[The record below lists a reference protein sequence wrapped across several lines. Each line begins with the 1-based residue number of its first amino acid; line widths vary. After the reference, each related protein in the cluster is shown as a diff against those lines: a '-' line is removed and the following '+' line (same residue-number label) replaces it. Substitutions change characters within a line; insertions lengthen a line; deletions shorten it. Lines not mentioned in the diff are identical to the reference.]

1 MFRGEG
7 RNPSRKL
14 LMKAGKGGE
23 DSAGKT
29 IIAGGSFIRASYRIS
44 PLGEDLKNAIIAL
57 FQFIPSG
64 QKMSGRV
71 LVDSLEDLVTI
82 HTGYG
87 DVTVARAEHPVNR
100 RLQQKYIFTVPMQ
113 FFIKGRRSD
122 GRYYREVEEALHALA
137 SCRFTFVDSSDG
149 MRHTTNTGIIND
161 PETLSPL
168 QGADGRNTIV
178 SFSMTR
184 TMLETIFNATYG
196 FHKFVEPECRRLTSI
211 YAKRMYEILCG
222 QKPGA
227 CYRMDVDRFKEM
239 FCITGKYTQTS
250 DLVRRVLSP
259 ARDEINALTSLT
271 IDFIVERSAA
281 NPKGRVI
288 TFRILRNAVLQAE
301 HEVAK
306 RYILWPE
313 ARLDSF
319 LRETVGMRKGEMRPH
334 LSMLYKASRM
344 PALMDELPRKWEKT
358 CERIPQAG
366 TDRISREEV
375 RRSRVAHFIATIK
388 GMMEDYGV
396 I

>member
-1 MFRGEG
+1 
-7 RNPSRKL
+7 
-14 LMKAGKGGE
+14 MKAGKGGE

-196 FHKFVEPECRRLTSI
+196 FYKFVEPECRRLTSI

-227 CYRMDVDRFKEM
+227 CYRMDVNRFKEM

-259 ARDEINALTSLT
+259 VRDEINALTSLT
-271 IDFIVERSAA
+271 IDFFVERSVT

-366 TDRISREEV
+366 TDRISREVV
-375 RRSRVAHFIATIK
+375 RRSRVAHFIATLK
-388 GMMEDYGV
+388 GMMEDYGA

>member
-7 RNPSRKL
+7 RNPSREL

-196 FHKFVEPECRRLTSI
+196 FYKFVEPECRRLTSI

-227 CYRMDVDRFKEM
+227 CYRMDVNRFKEM

-271 IDFIVERSAA
+271 IDFFVERSVT

-288 TFRILRNAVLQAE
+288 TFSILRNAVLQAE

-366 TDRISREEV
+366 TDRISREVV
-375 RRSRVAHFIATIK
+375 RRSRVAHIIATIK
-388 GMMEDYGV
+388 GMMEDYGA

>member
-82 HTGYG
+82 HTEYG

-196 FHKFVEPECRRLTSI
+196 FYKFVEPECRRLTSI

-227 CYRMDVDRFKEM
+227 CYRMDVDRFKNM

-259 ARDEINALTSLT
+259 VRDEINALTSLT
-271 IDFIVERSAA
+271 IDFFVERSVT

-366 TDRISREEV
+366 TDRISREVV
-375 RRSRVAHFIATIK
+375 RRSRVAHFIATLK
-388 GMMEDYGV
+388 GMMEDYGA

>member
-137 SCRFTFVDSSDG
+137 SCRFTFVDSCDG

-196 FHKFVEPECRRLTSI
+196 FYKFVEPECRRLTSI

-227 CYRMDVDRFKEM
+227 CYRMDVNRFKEM

-271 IDFIVERSAA
+271 IDFFVERSVT

-288 TFRILRNAVLQAE
+288 TFSILRNAVLQAE

-366 TDRISREEV
+366 TDRISREVV
-375 RRSRVAHFIATIK
+375 RRSRVAHIIATIK
-388 GMMEDYGV
+388 GMMEDYGA

>member
-1 MFRGEG
+1 
-7 RNPSRKL
+7 
-14 LMKAGKGGE
+14 MKAGSGGE
-23 DSAGKT
+23 ESADKT

-71 LVDSLEDLVTI
+71 LVDSLEDIVTI
-82 HTGYG
+82 PTGYG
-87 DVTVARAEHPVNR
+87 PVTVARAEHPVNR

-196 FHKFVEPECRRLTSI
+196 FHKFVESECRCLTSI
-211 YAKRMYEILCG
+211 YAKRLYEILCG
-222 QKPGA
+222 QKPGT
-227 CYRMDVDRFKEM
+227 CYRMDVDRFKDM
-239 FCITGKYTQTS
+239 FCITGKYSQTS
-250 DLVRRVLSP
+250 DLVKRVLSP
-259 ARDEINALTSLT
+259 AKDEINALTSLT
-271 IDFIVERSAA
+271 IDFSVDRSAT

-288 TFRILRNAVLQAE
+288 TFSILRNAVLQADR
-301 HEVAK
+301 EVAK
-306 RYILWPE
+306 RYFLWPE
-313 ARLDSF
+313 ARMDSF
-319 LRETVGMRKGEMRPH
+319 LKETVGMRKGEMRPH

-344 PALMDELPRKWEKT
+344 PALMDELPRKWAKT

-366 TDRISREEV
+366 TDRISREVV
-375 RRSRVAHFIATIK
+375 RRSRVAHIIATIK

>member
-1 MFRGEG
+1 
-7 RNPSRKL
+7 
-14 LMKAGKGGE
+14 MKAGKGGE

-82 HTGYG
+82 HTEYG

-196 FHKFVEPECRRLTSI
+196 FYKFVEPECRRLTSI

-227 CYRMDVDRFKEM
+227 CYRMDVDRFKNM

-259 ARDEINALTSLT
+259 VRDEINALTSLT
-271 IDFIVERSAA
+271 IDFFVERSVT

-366 TDRISREEV
+366 TDRISREVV
-375 RRSRVAHFIATIK
+375 RRSRVAHFIATLK
-388 GMMEDYGV
+388 GMMEDYGA

>member
-1 MFRGEG
+1 
-7 RNPSRKL
+7 
-14 LMKAGKGGE
+14 MKAGKGGE

-196 FHKFVEPECRRLTSI
+196 FYKFVEPECRRLTSI

-227 CYRMDVDRFKEM
+227 CYRMDVNRFKEM

-271 IDFIVERSAA
+271 IDFFVERSVT

-288 TFRILRNAVLQAE
+288 TFSILRNAVLQAE

-366 TDRISREEV
+366 TDRISREVV
-375 RRSRVAHFIATIK
+375 RRSRVAHIIATIK
-388 GMMEDYGV
+388 GMMEDYGA

>member
-1 MFRGEG
+1 
-7 RNPSRKL
+7 
-14 LMKAGKGGE
+14 MKAGKGGE

-196 FHKFVEPECRRLTSI
+196 FYKFVEPECRRLTSI

-227 CYRMDVDRFKEM
+227 CYRMDVNRFKEM

-271 IDFIVERSAA
+271 IDFFVERSVT

-366 TDRISREEV
+366 TDRISREVV
-375 RRSRVAHFIATIK
+375 RRSRVAHFIATLK
-388 GMMEDYGV
+388 GMMEDYGA

>member
-196 FHKFVEPECRRLTSI
+196 FYKFVEPECRRLTSI

-227 CYRMDVDRFKEM
+227 CYRMDVDRFKNM

-259 ARDEINALTSLT
+259 VRDEINALTSLT
-271 IDFIVERSAA
+271 IDFFVERSVT

-366 TDRISREEV
+366 TDRISREVV
-375 RRSRVAHFIATIK
+375 RRSRVAHIIATIK
-388 GMMEDYGV
+388 GMMEDYGA

>member
-196 FHKFVEPECRRLTSI
+196 FYKFVEPECRRLTSI

-227 CYRMDVDRFKEM
+227 CYRMDVDRFKNM

-259 ARDEINALTSLT
+259 VRDEINALTSLT
-271 IDFIVERSAA
+271 IDFFVERSVT

-288 TFRILRNAVLQAE
+288 TFRILRNAVLQTE

-366 TDRISREEV
+366 TDRISREVV
-375 RRSRVAHFIATIK
+375 RRSRVAHFIATLK
-388 GMMEDYGV
+388 GMMEDYGA

>member
-1 MFRGEG
+1 
-7 RNPSRKL
+7 
-14 LMKAGKGGE
+14 MKAGSGGE
-23 DSAGKT
+23 ESADRT

-71 LVDSLEDLVTI
+71 LVDSLEDIVTI
-82 HTGYG
+82 PTEYG
-87 DVTVARAEHPVNR
+87 PVTVARAEHPVNR

-196 FHKFVEPECRRLTSI
+196 FYKFVEPECRRLTSI

-227 CYRMDVDRFKEM
+227 CYRMDVNRFKEM

-271 IDFIVERSAA
+271 IDFFVERSVT

-288 TFRILRNAVLQAE
+288 TFSILRNAVLQAE

-366 TDRISREEV
+366 TDRISREVV
-375 RRSRVAHFIATIK
+375 RRSRVAHIIATIK
-388 GMMEDYGV
+388 GMMEDYGA

>member
-1 MFRGEG
+1 
-7 RNPSRKL
+7 
-14 LMKAGKGGE
+14 MKAGKGGE

-64 QKMSGRV
+64 QKMSGKV

-87 DVTVARAEHPVNR
+87 DVTVARAEHPVNK

-122 GRYYREVEEALHALA
+122 GRYYREIEEALHALA

-196 FHKFVEPECRRLTSI
+196 FYKFVEPECRRLTSI

-227 CYRMDVDRFKEM
+227 CYRMDVDRFKNM

-259 ARDEINALTSLT
+259 VRDEINALTSLT
-271 IDFIVERSAA
+271 IDFFVERSVT

-288 TFRILRNAVLQAE
+288 TFRILRNAVLQTE

-366 TDRISREEV
+366 TDRISREVV
-375 RRSRVAHFIATIK
+375 RRSRVAHFIATLK
-388 GMMEDYGV
+388 GMMEDYGA

>member
-196 FHKFVEPECRRLTSI
+196 FYKFVEPECRRLTSI

-227 CYRMDVDRFKEM
+227 CYRMDVDRFKNM

-259 ARDEINALTSLT
+259 VRDEINALTSLT
-271 IDFIVERSAA
+271 IDFFVERSVT

-288 TFRILRNAVLQAE
+288 TFSILRNAVLQAE

-366 TDRISREEV
+366 TDRISREVV
-375 RRSRVAHFIATIK
+375 RRSRVAHFIATLK
-388 GMMEDYGV
+388 GMMEDYGA

>member
-1 MFRGEG
+1 
-7 RNPSRKL
+7 
-14 LMKAGKGGE
+14 MKAGSGGE
-23 DSAGKT
+23 ESADKT

-71 LVDSLEDLVTI
+71 LVDSLEDIVTI
-82 HTGYG
+82 PTGYG
-87 DVTVARAEHPVNR
+87 PVTVARAEHPVNR

-196 FHKFVEPECRRLTSI
+196 FYKFVEPECRRLTSI

-227 CYRMDVDRFKEM
+227 CYRMDVDRFKNM

-259 ARDEINALTSLT
+259 VRDEINALTSLT
-271 IDFIVERSAA
+271 IDFFVERSVT

-319 LRETVGMRKGEMRPH
+319 LRETVGLRKGEMRPH
-334 LSMLYKASRM
+334 LSMRYKASRM

-366 TDRISREEV
+366 TDRISREVV
-375 RRSRVAHFIATIK
+375 RRSRVAHFIATLK
-388 GMMEDYGV
+388 GMMEDYGA

>member
-14 LMKAGKGGE
+14 LRKAGKGGE

-196 FHKFVEPECRRLTSI
+196 FYKFVEPECRRLTSI

-227 CYRMDVDRFKEM
+227 CYRMDVDRFKNM

-259 ARDEINALTSLT
+259 VRDEINALTSLT
-271 IDFIVERSAA
+271 IDFFVERSVT

-366 TDRISREEV
+366 TDRISREVV
-375 RRSRVAHFIATIK
+375 RRSRVAHFIATLK
-388 GMMEDYGV
+388 GMMEDYGA

>member
-1 MFRGEG
+1 
-7 RNPSRKL
+7 
-14 LMKAGKGGE
+14 MKAGSGGE
-23 DSAGKT
+23 ESADKT

-71 LVDSLEDLVTI
+71 LVDSLEEIVTI
-82 HTGYG
+82 PTEYG
-87 DVTVARAEHPVNR
+87 PVTVARAEHPVNR

-184 TMLETIFNATYG
+184 SMLETIFNASYG
-196 FHKFVEPECRRLTSI
+196 FHRFVEQECRQLTSI

-222 QKPGA
+222 QKSGS

-239 FCITGKYTQTS
+239 FCITGKYAQTS
-250 DLVRRVLSP
+250 DLVKRVLAP
-259 ARDEINALTSLT
+259 ARDEINARTSLT
-271 IDFIVERSAA
+271 VEFSVERGAT

-288 TFRILRNAVLQAE
+288 TFRMLRNAVLQSE
-301 HEVAK
+301 REMTR
-306 RYILWPE
+306 RYLLWPE
-313 ARLDSF
+313 ARMDSF
-319 LRETVGMRKGEMRPH
+319 LRNSVGMRKGEMRPH

-358 CERIPQAG
+358 CARIPLEG
-366 TDRISREEV
+366 TDRISREVV
-375 RRSRVAHFIATIK
+375 RRERVAHIIATIR
-388 GMMEDYGV
+388 GMMEDYGA

>member
-184 TMLETIFNATYG
+184 SMLETIFNASYG
-196 FHKFVEPECRRLTSI
+196 FYKFVEPECRRLTSI

-227 CYRMDVDRFKEM
+227 CYRMDVDRFKNM

-259 ARDEINALTSLT
+259 VRDEINALTSLT
-271 IDFIVERSAA
+271 IDFFVERSVT

-288 TFRILRNAVLQAE
+288 TFSILRNAVLQAE

-366 TDRISREEV
+366 TDRISREVV
-375 RRSRVAHFIATIK
+375 RRSRVAHFIATLK
-388 GMMEDYGV
+388 GMMEDYGA

>member
-1 MFRGEG
+1 
-7 RNPSRKL
+7 
-14 LMKAGKGGE
+14 MKAGKGGE

-196 FHKFVEPECRRLTSI
+196 FYKFVEPECRRLTSI

-227 CYRMDVDRFKEM
+227 CYRMDVDRFKNM

-259 ARDEINALTSLT
+259 VRDEINALTSLT
-271 IDFIVERSAA
+271 IDFFVERSVT

-366 TDRISREEV
+366 TDRISREVV
-375 RRSRVAHFIATIK
+375 RRSRVAHFIATLK
-388 GMMEDYGV
+388 GMMEDYGA

>member
-196 FHKFVEPECRRLTSI
+196 FYKFVEPECRRLTSI

-227 CYRMDVDRFKEM
+227 CYRMDVDRFKNM

-259 ARDEINALTSLT
+259 VRDEINALTSLT
-271 IDFIVERSAA
+271 IDFFVERSVT

-344 PALMDELPRKWEKT
+344 PAMMDELPRKWEKT

-366 TDRISREEV
+366 TDRISREVV
-375 RRSRVAHFIATIK
+375 RRSRVAHFIATLK
-388 GMMEDYGV
+388 GMMEDYGA

>member
-7 RNPSRKL
+7 RNPSREL

-211 YAKRMYEILCG
+211 YAKRLYEILCG
-222 QKPGA
+222 QKPGV
-227 CYRMDVDRFKEM
+227 CYRMDVDRFKDM
-239 FCITGKYTQTS
+239 FCITGKYAQTS

-271 IDFIVERSAA
+271 IDFIVERSVT

-288 TFRILRNAVLQAE
+288 TFSILRNAVLQAE
-301 HEVAK
+301 HEVARK
-306 RYILWPE
+306 YLLWPE

-344 PALMDELPRKWEKT
+344 PALMDELPRKWAKT

-366 TDRISREEV
+366 TDRISKELV

-388 GMMEDYGV
+388 GMMEDYGA

>member
-7 RNPSRKL
+7 RNPSREL

-196 FHKFVEPECRRLTSI
+196 FYKFVEPECRRLTSI

-227 CYRMDVDRFKEM
+227 CYRMDVDRFKNM

-259 ARDEINALTSLT
+259 VRDEINALTSLT
-271 IDFIVERSAA
+271 IDFFVERSVT

-366 TDRISREEV
+366 TDRISREVV
-375 RRSRVAHFIATIK
+375 RRSRVAHFIATLK
-388 GMMEDYGV
+388 GMMEDYGA